1 MNTLRHPRVIVSF
14 ALAIGLCPALC
25 FGDEKDKPPAEAN
38 KVAKAPAGAERH
50 TAFLGVAIDEVHP
63 AIASHLPD
71 VASDEQ
77 GVLVREVSENSPAA
91 KSGIKKHD
99 ILKTY
104 DDQKLF
110 SPEQLLKLVRNDKPG
125 REVTLGLI
133 RKGKTETVKVKLGE
147 HTVTAAQQQ
156 LEETSP
162 RTVAPWLRMWGQR
175 GKPGSEV
182 GRPNWNS
189 FDSMTLKKL
198 DKDRFHASIKHTD
211 KQGKMQTHE
220 FEGTRDEIQKKI
232 EADADLTPEERMH
245 LLRSLDLEGPGF
257 PFRLF
262 LEEPEF
268 DF

>member
-1 MNTLRHPRVIVSF
+1 MNVFRRLQVIGSI
-14 ALAIGLCPALC
+14 ALALGLYPALC
-25 FGDEKDKPPAEAN
+25 FGDEKD
-38 KVAKAPAGAERH
+38 KAPAGAERH

-71 VASDEQ
+71 IESDEQ
-77 GVLVREVSENSPAA
+77 GVLVREVSEDSPAA
-91 KSGIKKHD
+91 RSGIKKHD

-110 SPEQLLKLVRNDKPG
+110 SPEQLLKLVRSDKPG

-147 HTVTAAQQQ
+147 HTITAAQQK
-156 LEETSP
+156 LEDSAP
-162 RTVAPWLRMWGQR
+162 RSLASWLRTWGQR
-175 GKPGSEV
+175 GMPGSEA

-220 FEGTRDEIQKKI
+220 FEGTRGEIHKKI
-232 EADADLTPEERMH
+232 EADSDLTPEERTH
-245 LLRSLDLEGPGF
+245 LLRSLGLEGPSI
-257 PFRLF
+257 PFRFF